1 MERMY
6 REQLNVQDVDFI
18 PVVEQMGVTY
28 RENFAGCEV
37 ADVKK
42 ITDPMVGLLVSDMIP
57 EGFYAEPMTEEDA
70 PAEEE
75 TTEESLW
82 IGGSVTLANDIQV
95 TDVISI
101 ENGVKTEVNLNNK
114 TITAGVFTESNGTI
128 SEGNTDSYVFW
139 VKDGGELVIDGEGS
153 VVAQDAKYSMAVW
166 AQGGTVTIN
175 EGKFYNGGDGCD
187 LIYASAGG
195 KVYIYG
201 GEFHA
206 TGRSS
211 EVEGT
216 KNKFSALNIKDK
228 DRAISEIVVYG
239 GTFYGFNPSNNVSE
253 GENTNF
259 VAEGYHSVEISEG
272 VWQVMAV

>member
-1 MERMY
+1 MERIY

-18 PVVEQMGVTY
+18 PVVEQMGVKY
-28 RENFAGCEV
+28 RGMEGAEV
-37 ADVKK
+37 ADVREL
-42 ITDPMVGLLVSDMIP
+42 TDPMIGLQVSTMIP
-57 EGFYAEPMTEEDA
+57 EGFYAEPMAEEDA

-101 ENGVKTEVNLNNK
+101 ENGVKTEVNLNSK

-128 SEGNTDSYVFW
+128 SEGNTDSYAFW

-153 VVAQDAKYSMAVW
+153 VIAQDAKYSMAVW

-175 EGKFYNGGDGCD
+175 GGDFYNGGDGCD

-206 TGRSS
+206 TGRSG
-211 EVEGT
+211 EVGGT

-228 DRAISEIVVYG
+228 DRGICEIIVYG
-239 GTFYGFNPSNNVSE
+239 GTFYGFNPANNVSE